1 MKLLAILPTVLLVLS
16 TARAQ
21 QDSDPASVGVLPD
34 QRQPAD
40 VRAQERNPFSKEE
53 SKVIAATPED
63 DKESEENRIRR
74 SLMKLAVVGRTHDV
88 ATGSWKVMLGG
99 LILEKGRNVPPVL
112 KGQTEVLRVAE
123 ITDHS
128 VELVWLDK
136 SGEPDA
142 RRLAIPIDLAPH
154 VHSALAGPA
163 ESEAPA
169 PNEPQV
175 ITNQ

>member
-1 MKLLAILPTVLLVLS
+1 MKMPAAFTVAFLVLA

-21 QDSDPASVGVLPD
+21 EADPASVGVLPE
-34 QRQPAD
+34 QRQP
-40 VRAQERNPFSKEE
+40 VSVPAQERNPFSKQE
-53 SKVIAATPED
+53 SKIIAATPED

-74 SLMKLAVVGRTHDV
+74 ALTKLAVVGRTRDV
-88 ATGSWKVMLGG
+88 AGSWKVMLGG
-99 LILEKGRNVPPVL
+99 LILEKGKNVPPVL
-112 KGQTEVLRVAE
+112 PAQTEVLRVVE
-123 ITDHS
+123 INDRS

-154 VHSALAGPA
+154 VHTVLAGPA
-163 ESEAPA
+163 ETETPA

-175 ITNQ
+175 ITNRP

>member
-1 MKLLAILPTVLLVLS
+1 MSLRAVLPAVLLVIS
-16 TARAQ
+16 TVRAQ

-40 VRAQERNPFSKEE
+40 VHAQERNPFSKEE
-53 SKVIAATPED
+53 SKVIATTPED

-74 SLMKLAVVGRTHDV
+74 ALTKLAVVGRTRDTV
-88 ATGSWKVMLGG
+88 GSWKVMLGG

-112 KGQTEVLRVAE
+112 QGQTEVLRVAE
-123 ITDHS
+123 ITEHS